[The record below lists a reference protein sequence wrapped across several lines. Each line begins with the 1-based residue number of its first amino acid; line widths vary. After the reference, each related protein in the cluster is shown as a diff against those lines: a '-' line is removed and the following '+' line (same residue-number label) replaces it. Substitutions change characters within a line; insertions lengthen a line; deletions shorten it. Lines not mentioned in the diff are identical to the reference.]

1 MATSVLYAALLATL
15 ITAGWL
21 LPVGL
26 IRVLAYRSGGPDSTP
41 GMRKL
46 AIFALGLGCVAIV
59 AALIITSIIAT
70 R

>member
-1 MATSVLYAALLATL
+1 MVTSVLYAALLATL

-26 IRVLAYRSGGPDSTP
+26 IRVLAYQSGGPDSTR
-41 GMRKL
+41 GMRNL
-46 AIFALGLGCVAIV
+46 AIFALSLGCVAAV
-59 AALIITSIIAT
+59 AALIITSVIAT